1 MSLSFVGRHQFRPET
16 TIMSMLCSLYRIT
29 PEQTT
34 RLKEYPDAIGEL
46 LGLTTPPPK
55 VSLLS
60 KLIARTPKIPLSE
73 RKFEPIA
80 ESDTFEL
87 DGAWHIL
94 HYLFSGGNS
103 EGEWPAA
110 FLMSGGEEVGPDL
123 GYGPTRLLAPRLSL
137 AVATFLD
144 AQSSLRLDAAYVTS
158 KIEAAEIY
166 WQASSEPT
174 ERQRQVE
181 ELWGVVKELRVFFE
195 YTGRAGNSILVSI
208 Y

>member
-1 MSLSFVGRHQFRPET
+1 
-16 TIMSMLCSLYRIT
+16 MSMLCSLYRIP
-29 PEQTT
+29 PEQIPK
-34 RLKEYPDAIGEL
+34 LKDSPDAVGEL
-46 LGLTTPPPK
+46 FGLTTPPPK
-55 VSLLS
+55 VSFLS
-60 KLIARTPKIPLSE
+60 KLFGKSPKNTSPSE

-87 DGAWHIL
+87 DQAWHIL
-94 HYLFSGGNS
+94 HFLFSGSNA
-103 EGEWPAA
+103 EGELPAA

-123 GYGPTRLLAPRLSL
+123 GYGPTRLLAPKLSQL
-137 AVATFLD
+137 VAAFLD
-144 AQSSLRLDAAYVTS
+144 AQSFQRLDAAYVTS

-181 ELWGVVKELRVFFE
+181 ELWGVVMELRTFFDRTAR
-195 YTGRAGNSILVSI
+195 TGNAILVSI